1 MCLLC
6 CLTGDS
12 EEEGMKERAAFHQNI
27 VMVGMVIKLS
37 IFQVGKL
44 RQDDLRSV
52 WKKGG
57 SCCASPLPPLP
68 RSLLVTFSSSPLG
81 FGMLCCG
88 TVSEST
94 KGCARIRIEETL
106 KEGS

>member
-12 EEEGMKERAAFHQNI
+12 EEERMKERAAFHKKKKI

-37 IFQVGKL
+37 ICQMGKL
-44 RQDDLRSV
+44 RQDDLRSL

-57 SCCASPLPPLP
+57 SCCTSPLPPFHA
-68 RSLLVTFSSSPLG
+68 VFQ
-81 FGMLCCG
+81 
-88 TVSEST
+88 
-94 KGCARIRIEETL
+94 
-106 KEGS
+106 